1 MQKHISKIKNNLGPS
16 FSKPTRIKYLIS
28 SIGIFFLFG
37 LVTILVGKEVLKSFD
52 FDATVRLQDDIP
64 MRLDHFFS
72 FLSIIGRFEFTVS
85 VLILILALF
94 RKIAGIIAFG
104 LFGLA
109 HIIEIIGKTKL
120 EQPGP
125 PFMFLRTTEFSTEF
139 PGLYIHTDAS
149 YPSGHSL
156 RIVFLGILLAAFIYL
171 NKKLPNKIKLFI
183 YGSITLLVMLML
195 VSRISLGEHWTTD
208 VIGGALLGASF
219 ALLSLVFL

>member
-1 MQKHISKIKNNLGPS
+1 MQKHIDTVKKSLGPT
-16 FSKPTRIKYLIS
+16 FSKPTRIKILLIS
-28 SIGIFFLFG
+28 FGIFFLFG
-37 LVTILVGKEVLKSFD
+37 LLTILVGKEVLKSFD

-64 MRLDHFFS
+64 RRLDHFFS

-85 VLILILALF
+85 ALVIILFLF
-94 RKIAGIIAFG
+94 KKITGIIAFG
-104 LFGLA
+104 FFGIA
-109 HIIEIIGKTKL
+109 HIVEIIGKTKL

-139 PGLYIHTDAS
+139 PGLYVHTDAS

-156 RIVFLGILLAAFIYL
+156 RIVFLGILLAALIYV
-171 NKKLPNKIKLFI
+171 NKKLSRNIKLLI
-183 YGSITLLVMLML
+183 YGSTALLVMLML

-219 ALLSLVFL
+219 ALLSLVFM